1 MYALERFVAIA
12 DDTRSGMVYSDYYEK
27 KEGKLN
33 PHPVI
38 DYQKGSLRD
47 DFNFGSLLLY
57 RSSTL
62 SKRHSLHGYGIYIR
76 RTLRLAP

>member
-33 PHPVI
+33 PHPEI
-38 DYQKGSLRD
+38 DFQ
-47 DFNFGSLLLY
+47 
-57 RSSTL
+57 
-62 SKRHSLHGYGIYIR
+62 
-76 RTLRLAP
+76 